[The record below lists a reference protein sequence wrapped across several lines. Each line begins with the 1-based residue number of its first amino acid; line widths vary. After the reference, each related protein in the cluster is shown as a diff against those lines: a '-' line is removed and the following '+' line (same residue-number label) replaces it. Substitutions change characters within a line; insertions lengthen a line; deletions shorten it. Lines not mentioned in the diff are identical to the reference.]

1 MLSKL
6 AFEVYGLAAMTMRT
20 KILFAVVALGLL
32 WPFPYFNSQSR
43 HGSINNPNE
52 MIRVYAVAALVEDGD
67 WSIDKPLKRW
77 GWVDDKA
84 ERDGKMY
91 SSKAP
96 GTTLIGAP
104 IYGLVH
110 LVTGPLDKITLTWLL
125 RVSTGIPCLLLLLW
139 WLRREVLRLGSD
151 EDLADGLVL
160 GMGLGSMLYAYALL
174 FTGHLQAALFAFGA
188 WHFGRRRDRRGL
200 LLFGLCA
207 AATPAMEY
215 PHALIILPLGL
226 RFLWAEGWGGP
237 TLIRRTGWALAGGLV
252 PIGLTCWAQSE
263 MFGRFWRTGYSFL
276 ENQSYKTLH
285 AEGFFG
291 LHLPQPARLANALF
305 AADLGL
311 FFFCPVLLLG
321 LFAWIHA
328 WRQSKQEA
336 GWILALLALEL
347 LFITA
352 HAGWRGGWSVGP
364 RYILPIVPFL
374 ALGLALI
381 PLGRRWLLAGL
392 LGLGLFSSG
401 LPSALYPHLSD
412 VFTNPWNSFLLPAL
426 RSGLVSYQPGPTL
439 LAVNLGNAPL
449 LIGLGIA
456 AVFTARLVARA
467 EGVAA
472 LFVALFCFT
481 ALVVHLPER
490 APEAAASERCR
501 LYRLWEPAPP
511 QPDTPQAL
519 GHYHALRCEPK
530 AALKAYGLSQE
541 KR

>member
-1 MLSKL
+1 MK
-6 AFEVYGLAAMTMRT
+6 TRT
-20 KILFAVVALGLL
+20 RILLIVVALGLL
-32 WPFPYFNSQSR
+32 WPFPYFNSPSR

-52 MIRVYAVAALVEDGD
+52 MIRVYAVAALVEAGD
-67 WSIDKPLKRW
+67 WSIDGPLKKW

-110 LVTGPLDKITLTWLL
+110 MITGPLEKITLTWLL
-125 RVSTGIPCLLLLLW
+125 RVSTGVPCLLLLLLL
-139 WLRREVLRLGSD
+139 LRREVLRLGGD
-151 EDLADGLVL
+151 EDLADALVL

-188 WHFGRRRDRRGL
+188 WHYGRRRDRRGL
-200 LLFGLCA
+200 ILFGLCA

-226 RFLWAEGWGGP
+226 RFLFAEGRGLSILLRRSAWG
-237 TLIRRTGWALAGGLV
+237 LAGGLV
-252 PIGLTCWAQSE
+252 PIGLTCWAQGE

-305 AADLGL
+305 AADIGL

-321 LFAWIHA
+321 LLAWMRG
-328 WRQSKQEA
+328 WRKSKGDA
-336 GWILALLALEL
+336 GWVLALFALEF

-364 RYILPIVPFL
+364 RYILPTVPFL
-374 ALGLALI
+374 ALGLCWV
-381 PLGRRWLLAGL
+381 PDKRRWLLAGL
-392 LGLGLFSSG
+392 LGLGLFTAG
-401 LPSALYPHLSD
+401 LPSAIYPHLSD
-412 VFTNPWNSFLLPAL
+412 IFSNPWNSFLLPAL
-426 RSGLVSYQPGPTL
+426 RSGWVSYQPGPTTWG
-439 LAVNLGNAPL
+439 LGLGSAPL
-449 LIGLGIA
+449 LIGLTA
-456 AVFTARLVARA
+456 AAIFTARLVARA
-467 EGVAA
+467 QGIAA
-472 LFVALFCFT
+472 LFAALFCFT
-481 ALVVHLPER
+481 ALVAQIPEPK
-490 APEAAASERCR
+490 PEAATAERCR
-501 LYRLWEPAPP
+501 LFRLWEPSPSPP
-511 QPDTPQAL
+511 VSPQAA
-519 GHYHALRCEPK
+519 GHFHALRCEPK
-530 AALKAYGLSQE
+530 AALKAYGLSRE